1 MKVRDISE
9 MEITALGKHRGLSA
23 QVMGRKMMSFRKMG
37 SQKHEQILREEDCLS
52 LVMR

>member
-9 MEITALGKHRGLSA
+9 VEITALGKHWGFSA

-37 SQKHEQILREEDCLS
+37 VTKTRAAFERKKIACLWS
-52 LVMR
+52 